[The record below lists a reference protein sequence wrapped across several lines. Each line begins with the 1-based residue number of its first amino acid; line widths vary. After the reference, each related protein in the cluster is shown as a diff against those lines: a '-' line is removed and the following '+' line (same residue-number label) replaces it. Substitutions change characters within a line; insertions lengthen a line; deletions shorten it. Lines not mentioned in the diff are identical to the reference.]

1 MDLAGCAIIENNAIL
16 LLHRISKDWYELP
29 GGKVNPN
36 ESAENAAVRELKE
49 ELNVTVKILKK
60 LGEKEFADNSYTMH
74 YVWFLA
80 SITSGNLKIGETKTH
95 DHFKFIP
102 LTELSNYN
110 LSPNMKNCAECYPT
124 FK

>member
-16 LLHRISKDWYELP
+16 LLHRMSKDWYELP

-49 ELNVTVKILKK
+49 ELNIDVKLLKK
-60 LGEKEFADNSYTMH
+60 LGEKEFADNMRYT
-74 YVWFLA
+74 WFLA

-102 LTELSNYN
+102 LSDLNRYN
-110 LSPNMKNCAECYPT
+110 LSPNMKNCAEMLPNL
-124 FK
+124 